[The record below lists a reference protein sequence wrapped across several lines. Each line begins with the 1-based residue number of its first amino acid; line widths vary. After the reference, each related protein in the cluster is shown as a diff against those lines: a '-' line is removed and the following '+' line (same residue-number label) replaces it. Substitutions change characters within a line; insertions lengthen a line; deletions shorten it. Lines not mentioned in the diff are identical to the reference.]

1 MQKHN
6 LIAKK
11 IKKQILS
18 INILIES
25 YFNQLKNLNIK
36 NIKAAFNNNNKLFWG
51 FSIFAILTIS
61 YFLAPTAYDKS
72 LTKSKIKNQVLN
84 RYGIDLKFN
93 KRLTYNLLP
102 RPHFKS
108 KDLALIENG
117 KIIGNVKN
125 FKIFIS
131 IDRLYSFKRFETK
144 DLIFDKTEFNL
155 NEKDF
160 NFFYKLLKIEPSK
173 NNIIIKNS
181 KIFFRDKEDEL
192 LFINR
197 IPNGKFYYDSNNLK
211 NIFSSKNE
219 VFKIPFK
226 VIVKNDKFNKK
237 LSVNFNSKKI
247 RLGIENEIDYT
258 NSSKIGILD
267 ILFINKGIVLN
278 YILNENNLTFNSKN
292 KKNNYEGSIDFKPF
306 YLTTKLKYDGLS
318 FKNLFKND
326 SILIELIKNE
336 IFNNKNLNALIKLEV
351 SDITNIDELN
361 NLLLNINIDEGS
373 LNLSDSRIIWK
384 NDLEIKLA
392 ESEIIYDQNEIELIG
407 NVILNFINIEDF
419 YRSFQVKKINRKKI
433 DQIKLDFKY
442 NFDNKKISFDN
453 VRINNLPNLE
463 VQKFLD
469 DFNNDIN
476 KILNKITFKNF
487 VSDFLETY
495 AG

>member
-25 YFNQLKNLNIK
+25 YFNQLKNFNIK
-36 NIKAAFNNNNKLFWG
+36 NIKAAFNNNNKLFWVV
-51 FSIFAILTIS
+51 SIFAILTIS

-72 LTKSKIKNQVLN
+72 LTKSKIKNQALN

-108 KDLALIENG
+108 KDLSLIENG

-131 IDRLYSFKRFETK
+131 IDKLYSFKKFETK

-192 LFINR
+192 LFINK
-197 IPNGKFYYDSNNLK
+197 IPNCKFYYDSNNLE

-219 VFKIPFK
+219 IFNIPYK
-226 VIVKNDKFNKK
+226 LMIKNNKFNKD
-237 LSVNFNSKKI
+237 LFINFNSRKI
-247 RLGIENEIDYT
+247 RLN
-258 NSSKIGILD
+258 
-267 ILFINKGIVLN
+267 V
-278 YILNENNLTFNSKN
+278 ENNTKYEDEIKKGKLDFLFVNNSKTLIYEI
-292 KKNNYEGSIDFKPF
+292 KKNSLEFLTEDKKTLMGSLEFKPF
-306 YLTTKLKYDGLS
+306 YLKADLDYEGVSTKE
-318 FKNLFKND
+318 LFKKD
-326 SILIELIKNE
+326 SILVDLIKSEILHNE
-336 IFNNKNLNALIKLEV
+336 NLNV
-351 SDITNIDELN
+351 NINLNVKDVINFNELN
-361 NLLLNINIDEGS
+361 NLLLKLGLVQGDITLTTSKIM
-373 LNLSDSRIIWK
+373 WK
-384 NDLEIKLA
+384 DDLEILMKDGVLSYDN
-392 ESEIIYDQNEIELIG
+392 SEIFLIG
-407 NVILNFINIEDF
+407 RIFINANDINDF
-419 YRSFQVKKINRKKI
+419 YKSFQVKKINRKP
-433 DQIKLDFKY
+433 IKNIEFDFVY
-442 NFDNKKISFDN
+442 NFNQKKITFDNVKVENAPNQNLQNFLDEFNTTNKKIF
-453 VRINNLPNLE
+453 
-463 VQKFLD
+463 
-469 DFNNDIN
+469 
-476 KILNKITFKNF
+476 NKITFKNF
-487 VSDFLETY
+487 INNFFSIY

>member
-18 INILIES
+18 INNLIES
-25 YFNQLKNLNIK
+25 YFNQLKNFNIK
-36 NIKAAFNNNNKLFWG
+36 NIKAAFNNNSKLFWAV
-51 FSIFAILTIS
+51 STFAILTIS

-72 LTKSKIKNQVLN
+72 LTKLEIKNQVLN

-93 KRLTYNLLP
+93 NQIVYNLLP
-102 RPHFKS
+102 KPHFKS
-108 KDLALIENG
+108 RNLSLIENE
-117 KIIGNVKN
+117 KIIGNVEN

-131 IDRLYSFKRFETK
+131 IDKLFSFRNIETK
-144 DLIFDKTEFNL
+144 DLILDKTEFNL
-155 NEKDF
+155 NKNDL
-160 NFFYKLLKIEPSK
+160 NFFYKLLKTEPSK

-181 KIFFRDKEDEL
+181 KIFFRDKEGEL

-197 IPNGKFYYDSNNLK
+197 MPSGKFYYDSNNLK

-219 VFKIPFK
+219 VFKTPFK
-226 VIVKNDKFNKK
+226 LVVENDKFNKK
-237 LSVNFNSKKI
+237 LLLDFNSKKI

-258 NSSKIGILD
+258 NSSKKGILD
-267 ILFINKGIVLN
+267 ILFINKNTVLN
-278 YILNENNLTFNSKN
+278 YTFDEKNLTFYSKN
-292 KKNNYEGSIDFKPF
+292 KKNNYTGSIDFKPF
-306 YLTTKLKYDGLS
+306 YLSTKLKYDGLS

-336 IFNNKNLNALIKLEV
+336 LLNNRNLNALIKLEV
-351 SDITNIDELN
+351 DDITNIDELN
-361 NLLLNINIDEGS
+361 NLLLKFKIEEGL
-373 LNLSDSRIIWK
+373 LNLSDTKIIWK

-392 ESEIIYDQNEIELIG
+392 ESEIIFDQNQIELIG
-407 NVILNFINIEDF
+407 SIILDFKNIDNF
-419 YRSFQVKKINRKKI
+419 YSSFQVKKNNRKKI
-433 DQIKLDFKY
+433 DQIKLDFNY
-442 NFDNKKISFDN
+442 NLDNKKISFDN
-453 VRINNLPNLE
+453 VRINSAPNLK

-469 DFNNDIN
+469 NFNMNGN

-487 VSDFLETY
+487 VSNFFDSY

>member
-6 LIAKK
+6 SIAKK

-18 INILIES
+18 INLLIES
-25 YFNQLKNLNIK
+25 YFNQLKNFNVK
-36 NIKAAFNNNNKLFWG
+36 NIKAAFDSNNKLFWG
-51 FSIFAILTIS
+51 LSIFAILTIS

-84 RYGIDLKFN
+84 RYGVDLKFN
-93 KRLTYNLLP
+93 KKLTYNLLP
-102 RPHFKS
+102 KPHFKS
-108 KDLALIENG
+108 KDLSLIENG
-117 KIIGNVKN
+117 KVIGNVKN

-131 IDRLYSFKRFETK
+131 IDRLYSFERFETK

-155 NEKDF
+155 NKNDF

-181 KIFFRDKEDEL
+181 KIFFRDNVGEL

-197 IPNGKFYYDSNNLK
+197 IPNGKFYYDANNLE

-237 LSVNFNSKKI
+237 LFFNFNSKKI
-247 RLGIENEIDYT
+247 RLDIENEIDYT
-258 NSSKIGILD
+258 NSPKIGILD
-267 ILFINKGIVLN
+267 ILFINKGTVLN
-278 YILNENNLTFNSKN
+278 YTLNNNNLTFNSKS

-336 IFNNKNLNALIKLEV
+336 LLNNKNLNALIKLEV
-351 SDITNIDELN
+351 NDITNIDELN
-361 NLLLNINIDEGS
+361 NLLLNININEGS
-373 LNLSDSRIIWK
+373 LNLSESEIIWK
-384 NDLEIKLA
+384 NDLKIKFA
-392 ESEIIYDQNEIELIG
+392 ESELIYDQNEIELIG
-407 NVILNFINIEDF
+407 SVILDFINIGDF
-419 YRSFQVKKINRKKI
+419 YKSFQVKKINRKKI

-442 NFDNKKISFDN
+442 NFDSKKINFDN
-453 VRINNLPNLE
+453 VRIDNKPNLE
-463 VQKFLD
+463 VQRFLD

-487 VSDFLETY
+487 VSNFIETY

>member
-6 LIAKK
+6 SIVKK

-25 YFNQLKNLNIK
+25 YFNQLKNFNIK

-51 FSIFAILTIS
+51 LSIFAILTIS

-84 RYGIDLKFN
+84 RYSIDIKFN

-108 KDLALIENG
+108 KDLSLIENG

-131 IDRLYSFKRFETK
+131 IDKLYSFKKFETK

-155 NEKDF
+155 NTKDF
-160 NFFYKLLKIEPSK
+160 NFFNKLLKIEPSK
-173 NNIIIKNS
+173 NKIIIKNS
-181 KIFFRDKEDEL
+181 KIFFRDNEDEL

-197 IPNGKFYYDSNNLK
+197 MPNGKIYYDSNNLE

-226 VIVKNDKFNKK
+226 VVVKNDKFNKK
-237 LSVNFNSKKI
+237 SSLNFNSKKI

-258 NSSKIGILD
+258 DSPKIGILD
-267 ILFINKGIVLN
+267 ILFINKGTVLN
-278 YILNENNLTFNSKN
+278 YTLNDNNLTFNSKN
-292 KKNNYEGSIDFKPF
+292 KKNNYEGSIDFRPF

-336 IFNNKNLNALIKLEV
+336 ILNNKNLNALIKLEV
-351 SDITNIDELN
+351 DDITNIDELN
-361 NLLLNINIDEGS
+361 NLSLNINVDEGS
-373 LNLSDSRIIWK
+373 LNLSDSKIIWK
-384 NDLEIKLA
+384 NDLEVKLA
-392 ESEIIYDQNEIELIG
+392 ESEIVYDQNQIELIG
-407 NVILNFINIEDF
+407 NVILDFINIEDF

-433 DQIKLDFKY
+433 DQIRLDFKY

-453 VRINNLPNLE
+453 VRIDNLPNLE
-463 VQKFLD
+463 VQKFID
-469 DFNNDIN
+469 NFNNDKN
-476 KILNKITFKNF
+476 RILNKITFKNF
-487 VSDFLETY
+487 VSDFLASY

>member
-18 INILIES
+18 INLLIES
-25 YFNQLKNLNIK
+25 YFNQLKNFNVR
-36 NIKAAFNNNNKLFWG
+36 NIKAAFNNNSKLFWA
-51 FSIFAILTIS
+51 FSTFAILTIS

-93 KRLTYNLLP
+93 KKLTYNLLP
-102 RPHFKS
+102 KPHFKS
-108 KDLALIENG
+108 KDLSLIENG
-117 KIIGNVKN
+117 KVIGNVKN

-155 NEKDF
+155 NKNDF
-160 NFFYKLLKIEPSK
+160 NFFYKLLRTEPSK
-173 NNIIIKNS
+173 NNILIKNS
-181 KIFFRDKEDEL
+181 KIFFRDKEGEL

-197 IPNGKFYYDSNNLK
+197 IPNGKFYYDSNNLE

-226 VIVKNDKFNKK
+226 VTVKNDKFNKK
-237 LSVNFNSKKI
+237 LFFDFNSKKI
-247 RLGIENEIDYT
+247 RLDIENEIDYT
-258 NSSKIGILD
+258 NASKIGILD
-267 ILFINKGIVLN
+267 ILFINKGTVLN
-278 YILNENNLTFNSKN
+278 YTLNNNNLTFNSKS

-336 IFNNKNLNALIKLEV
+336 LLNNNNLNALIKLEV
-351 SDITNIDELN
+351 NDITNIDELN
-361 NLLLNINIDEGS
+361 NLLLNININEGS
-373 LNLSDSRIIWK
+373 LNLSESKIIWK
-384 NDLEIKLA
+384 NDLKIKLA
-392 ESEIIYDQNEIELIG
+392 ESELIYDQNEIELIG
-407 NVILNFINIEDF
+407 SVILDFINIEDF
-419 YRSFQVKKINRKKI
+419 YKSFQVKKINRKKI

-442 NFDNKKISFDN
+442 NFDSKKINFDN
-453 VRINNLPNLE
+453 VRIDNKPNLE
-463 VQKFLD
+463 VQRFLD
-469 DFNNDIN
+469 DFNNDVN

-487 VSDFLETY
+487 VSNFLETY